1 MTNPSQTIDE
11 SCINA
16 LRLLAADAIE
26 KAKSG
31 HPGLPMGAA
40 PMAQVLWSRFLNID
54 PSNPGWPNRDRF
66 VLSAGHGSMLLYGL
80 MHLAGFESVKIE
92 DIKSFRQWG
101 SRTPGHPENRVTAG
115 VEVTTGP
122 LGQGIANAVGLAL
135 AERHLATRFNKPGFE
150 VFDHYTYVLMG
161 DGCMMEGISHEAC
174 SLAGHLGL
182 GKLIAL
188 YDDNHVTIDGP
199 TDLAFSE
206 DVATRF
212 TSYGWHVVTVE
223 DGDRDLGAIAQAI
236 EAAKACSDKPSL
248 IKIHTTIGFG
258 APTKAGSSET
268 HGSPLGESEIAATR
282 GALRWSHAP
291 FEIPADVRDHMGSI
305 AKRGAQRRGAWEA
318 MVERYRDAHANEAA
332 MLDELLSGELPD
344 GWRDALPKYEPSLK
358 ATATRALSGECLN
371 ALSEVLTG
379 LIGGSADL
387 TPSNNTRLKSSGSV
401 QRGQLGQCN
410 LHFGVRE
417 HAMAAICNGL
427 ALHGTGLVPY
437 CATFLSFVDYLRP
450 ALRVAAISG
459 AGVIFV
465 MTHDSIA
472 VGEDG
477 PTHQPIEQLASVRA
491 IPEVVVLRPAD
502 GNEVAGAY
510 AVAVE
515 RRGGPSLLAL
525 SRQNLPHLTGTTLEG
540 VARGAYV
547 VSDCQGQP
555 ELLLIGTGSELS
567 VCLDAA
573 KTLTIEGQRV
583 RVVSMPSW
591 ELFEEQEPAY
601 RESVLPAAATARV
614 AVEAGSSM
622 GWHRYVGDRG
632 EIIAIDRFG
641 ASAPSGTCLRE
652 FGFSAAHV
660 LEVAKAVLARSAQSR

>member
-1 MTNPSQTIDE
+1 MTNPTQNIDE
-11 SCINA
+11 RCVNA
-16 LRLLAADAIE
+16 LRFLAADAIE

-40 PMAQVLWSRFLNID
+40 PMAQVLWSRFLNVD
-54 PSNPGWPNRDRF
+54 PASPEWPNRDRF

-80 MHLAGFESVKIE
+80 MHLAGFESVGIE
-92 DIKSFRQWG
+92 DLKSFRQWG
-101 SRTPGHPENRVTAG
+101 SRTPGHPENRITAG

-122 LGQGIANAVGLAL
+122 LGQGIANAVGMAL

-150 VFDHYTYVLMG
+150 LFDHFTYVMMG

-188 YDDNHVTIDGP
+188 YDDNQITIDGP
-199 TDLAFSE
+199 TDLSFSE
-206 DVATRF
+206 DITKRF
-212 TSYGWHVVTVE
+212 ESYGWHVAMVA
-223 DGDRDLGAIAQAI
+223 DGDRDLAGIAAAI
-236 EAAKACSDKPSL
+236 EAARAVTDRPSL
-248 IKIHTTIGFG
+248 IRVRTTIGFG
-258 APTKAGSSET
+258 APNKAGSSGT
-268 HGSPLGESEIAATR
+268 HGSPLGEAEIALARQALGWTHGPFEIPSDVSEKMHGIATR
-282 GALRWSHAP
+282 GA
-291 FEIPADVRDHMGSI
+291 
-305 AKRGAQRRGAWEA
+305 KRHGEWDSL
-318 MVERYRDAHANEAA
+318 MERYRLAHPNEAA
-332 MLDELLSGELPD
+332 VFDELLSNELPD
-344 GWRDALPKYEPSLK
+344 GWRDALPRYEPGSK
-358 ATATRALSGECLN
+358 PAATRSLSGECLN

-387 TPSNNTRLKSSGSV
+387 TPSNNTKIKSSSSV
-401 QRGQLGQCN
+401 KRGEYGACN

-437 CATFLSFVDYLRP
+437 CATFLSFADYLRP
-450 ALRVAAISG
+450 SIRVAAISG

-477 PTHQPIEQLASVRA
+477 PTHQPIEQLASLRS
-491 IPEVVVLRPAD
+491 IPELVVLRPAD

-515 RRGGPSLLAL
+515 RRGGPTLLAL
-525 SRQNLPHLTGTTLEG
+525 SRQNLAHLSGTSLEG

-547 VSDCQGQP
+547 VSDCEGQP
-555 ELLLIGTGSELS
+555 ELLLIGTGSELG
-567 VCLDAA
+567 VCVEAA
-573 KTLTIEGQRV
+573 KTLATEGHKA

-591 ELFEEQEPAY
+591 ELFEEQDDAY
-601 RESVLPAAATARV
+601 RETVLPRAVTARV

-622 GWHRYVGDRG
+622 GWHRWVGDRG
-632 EIIAIDRFG
+632 AIVSIDRFG
-641 ASAPSGTCLRE
+641 ASAPGGQCLTE

-660 LEVAKAVLARSAQSR
+660 LEISRKMLTR